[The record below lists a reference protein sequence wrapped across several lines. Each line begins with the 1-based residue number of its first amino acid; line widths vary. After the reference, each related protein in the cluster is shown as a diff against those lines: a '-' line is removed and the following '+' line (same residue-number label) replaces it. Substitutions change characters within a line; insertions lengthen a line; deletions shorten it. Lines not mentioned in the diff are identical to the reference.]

1 MIDRARSYFLGAAFI
16 STTSLFIF
24 AGLFTSMPLLFD
36 FNIFSDSTTQPNRSG
51 ELAITETAL
60 SGGSFLIGTVIS
72 LATLGSKTRKINST
86 LLWSMG
92 AVYTL
97 FTILQVAYLFE
108 RMDKTGILNNWGWN
122 DGTKTCNDDSFTGCP
137 IARYLSINTSKI
149 ETISDCKFNAFD
161 INNINEGQGA
171 SQLVDWSNRLNY
183 DSANVNLLATAAQS
197 AGMNVDADAME
208 PIYACWY
215 WGCNSVCN
223 DRYKLNRVYIGYA
236 SANSIIY
243 ILMSVLLFLS
253 ASEVAKGEDLG
264 EEKRAAEEPRV
275 EVPDDD
281 EEFTPYS
288 SSMKSS
294 TSNDISSSDKVL
306 YLNLRI

>member
-24 AGLFTSMPLLFD
+24 AGLLTSMPFLFD
-36 FNIFSDSTTQPNRSG
+36 LNVFSDSTAQPNRSG
-51 ELAITETAL
+51 ELAITETAI
-60 SGGSFLIGTVIS
+60 SGGGFLIGTVIS
-72 LATLGSKTRKINST
+72 LSTLGSKTRKINST

-92 AVYTL
+92 AVYAL
-97 FTILQVAYLFE
+97 FSILQLAYLFE
-108 RMDKTGILNNWGWN
+108 RMDKTGVLNDWGWN
-122 DGTKTCNDDSFTGCP
+122 DGTKTCNDASFTGCP
-137 IARYLSINTSKI
+137 IARFLSINTSKI

-161 INNINEGQGA
+161 VNNINEGQGA

-208 PIYACWY
+208 PIYTCWY

-236 SANSIIY
+236 AANAVFY
-243 ILMSVLLFLS
+243 IMMSVLLFLS
-253 ASEVAKGEDLG
+253 ANAVAKGEDLG
-264 EEKRAAEEPRV
+264 EEKRATEEPPV
-275 EVPDDD
+275 EIPDDD
-281 EEFTPYS
+281 DFTPYS
-288 SSMKSS
+288 SSIKSS
-294 TSNDISSSDKVL
+294 TNNEISSSDKVL